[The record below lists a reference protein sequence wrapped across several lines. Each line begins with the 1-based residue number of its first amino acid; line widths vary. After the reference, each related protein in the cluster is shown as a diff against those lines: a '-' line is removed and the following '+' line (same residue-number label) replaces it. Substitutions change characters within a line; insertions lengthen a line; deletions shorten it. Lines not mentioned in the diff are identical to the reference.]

1 MKITKSRLIEI
12 IKEEAHSIGSTAS
25 LEALDEQTEQQKK
38 FVTALANDIR
48 KIVARDFES
57 RIQTM
62 IEDHRGLMTSYEKLL
77 SRVRDLEATLG
88 KELSDKDLEAVDI
101 GSDETAEMPLTPE
114 QEAELR
120 RKLSQ

>member
-1 MKITKSRLIEI
+1 MSKLNN
-12 IKEEAHSIGSTAS
+12 
-25 LEALDEQTEQQKK
+25 KK

-48 KIVARDFES
+48 KIVVRDFES

-77 SRVRDLEATLG
+77 SRVRVEATLG